1 VRASERK
8 TDKPL
13 GGGVKP
19 PRDAGRG
26 SHPRGDNMRYIE
38 ETLGFKVDVRNWDY
52 QAEKLFYKALDE
64 YGLKG
69 EWIEERY

>member
-1 VRASERK
+1 MAPPGPRPPGPERVMPQAWGSDWKMRSALPSGK

-26 SHPRGDNMRYIE
+26 SQSNP
-38 ETLGFKVDVRNWDY
+38 
-52 QAEKLFYKALDE
+52 
-64 YGLKG
+64 
-69 EWIEERY
+69 

>member
-1 VRASERK
+1 VGRELPVNPLEPRPPDPETVMPQEWGIRLKDEVCASERK

-26 SHPRGDNMRYIE
+26 S
-38 ETLGFKVDVRNWDY
+38 L
-52 QAEKLFYKALDE
+52 
-64 YGLKG
+64 
-69 EWIEERY
+69 

>member
-1 VRASERK
+1 VNPLEPRPPGPETVMPQAWGPDQEDEEFASERK

-26 SHPRGDNMRYIE
+26 SHSRVS
-38 ETLGFKVDVRNWDY
+38 LGT
-52 QAEKLFYKALDE
+52 
-64 YGLKG
+64 
-69 EWIEERY
+69 